1 VVIFKKLKLY
11 FTGESIGS
19 DDDLILDSELFGLT
33 TPGNTLIG
41 NELLLFLI

>member
-1 VVIFKKLKLY
+1 MVIIKKDTLY
-11 FTGESIGS
+11 FTGESVCK
-19 DDDLILDSELFGLT
+19 DDDLILDSELFGLA